1 MSKARSHAM
10 FGLGVILPLVLLFWP
25 FAVWNG
31 IPALL
36 LRVIPAA
43 VLQYLFCRRANRPWV
58 EAAPLL
64 AASALALWGIFL
76 FFTSA
81 HWANATAWG
90 LILDYCSPALAAAAV
105 WLRTGYLRPA
115 KDLCRPVFV
124 ILLAALLVAGYL
136 HLVYHPIIIS
146 NYELTDSMRR
156 DIQNMTGGFHSIGLP
171 LAPTWVSVMRAQD
184 PYWSVRIWYFPF
196 GTVELSRGSD
206 GYSIDKALKP

>member
-1 MSKARSHAM
+1 MKRDHVYFAA
-10 FGLGVILPLVLLFWP
+10 GVILPLALLFWP
-25 FAVWNG
+25 FASWNG

-36 LRVIPAA
+36 LRAVPAA
-43 VLQYLFCRRANRPWV
+43 VLQHLFCRRARRPWL

-90 LILDYCSPALAAAAV
+90 LILDYCTPALATAAV
-105 WLRTGYLRPA
+105 WLWSGYLRPA

-124 ILLAALLVAGYL
+124 ILLAALLVAGFL

-156 DIQNMTGGFHSIGLP
+156 DIHNMTGGFYSKKLP

-184 PYWSVRIWYFPF
+184 PHWSVRIWYFPF

-206 GYSIDKALKP
+206 GYSTDKPLKP